1 MTLLENEIELYKNNG
16 NHLFYI
22 LEFNISDATV
32 KRLLMKLS
40 NQLKDEA
47 IGIIDALAP
56 PDEILGSIFG
66 SSDGDIYNKFL

>member
-1 MTLLENEIELYKNNG
+1 MTLLDNEIELYKNN
-16 NHLFYI
+16 
-22 LEFNISDATV
+22 EFNISDATV
-32 KRLLMKLS
+32 KKLLMKFS

-66 SSDGDIYNKFL
+66 SSDGDIYNKFM